1 RPRSPEGCRPR
12 AGPYP
17 PHTHAARRAAQDA
30 GDAARPRWATTDRGA
45 SQGGQVTMSGRW
57 VPGVLILLVL
67 SLAGMRDVA
76 WGQAP
81 QIEGLEKLSPEERAI
96 AERNLERWRSLS
108 PEERARVLENYRHWK
123 SMSPEER
130 NAAKESFKRYRA
142 LPPDERARTRE
153 RFRQLPP
160 EERERLREQY
170 RGPRPHQGQE
180 RPR

>member
-1 RPRSPEGCRPR
+1 RGLGARGPPGGQATGGGSHAGRPDAARPRSPEGCRPR

-57 VPGVLILLVL
+57 VPGVLVLLVL

-96 AERNLERWRSLS
+96 AERNLERWQSLS
-108 PEERARVLENYRHWK
+108 PEARAH
-123 SMSPEER
+123 PP
-130 NAAKESFKRYRA
+130 A
-142 LPPDERARTRE
+142 LPPVGDDVARRAGARH
-153 RFRQLPP
+153 
-160 EERERLREQY
+160 EEL
-170 RGPRPHQGQE
+170 
-180 RPR
+180 